1 MKQRK
6 AVNLRDLQDEELEGL
21 LKESI
26 ETLTKNRFQAAM
38 SQLTDTSYI
47 KVIRKD
53 IARIKT
59 ILHERKTAQN
69 KGN

>member
-1 MKQRK
+1 MKARK
-6 AVNLRDLQDEELEGL
+6 AVNLRDLQDKELEGL
-21 LKESI
+21 LAESQ
-26 ETLTKNRFQAAM
+26 ETLAKNRFQAAM
-38 SQLTDTSYI
+38 SQLNDTSYI

-59 ILHERKTAQN
+59 ILHERKTAIN